1 MLAILALVAASVAL
15 TEPEKPSIVLPE
27 GVTCN
32 DLFWKDRSRINPT
45 ELSDYQKCIL
55 SVHHG
60 ETNSGVLGDLLWVRI
75 EGEYFSTSK
84 RQLRAAFRTEEAAKR
99 ALQLDFQKQH
109 REWKAQQ

>member
-45 ELSDYQKCIL
+45 ELSNYQKCIL
-55 SVHHG
+55 SVHH
-60 ETNSGVLGDLLWVRI
+60 VKLIMV
-75 EGEYFSTSK
+75 Y
-84 RQLRAAFRTEEAAKR
+84 
-99 ALQLDFQKQH
+99 
-109 REWKAQQ
+109 

>member
-45 ELSDYQKCIL
+45 ELSNYQKCIL

-60 ETNSGVLGDLLWVRI
+60 ETDNGVLGDLLRIRI
-75 EGEYFSTSK
+75 EGEYFSASVSYTH
-84 RQLRAAFRTEEAAKR
+84 LT
-99 ALQLDFQKQH
+99 LPT
-109 REWKAQQ
+109 KA